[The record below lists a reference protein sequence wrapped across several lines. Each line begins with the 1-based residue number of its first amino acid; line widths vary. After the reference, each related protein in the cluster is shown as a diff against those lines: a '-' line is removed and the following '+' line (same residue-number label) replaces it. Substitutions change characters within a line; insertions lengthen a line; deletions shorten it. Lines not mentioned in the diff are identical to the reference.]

1 MLVILFI
8 AGMWIL
14 SSLNLNYSEDTI
26 GEVRQKQI
34 EETFFSNLNKI
45 VQTQSAL
52 ERDTNG
58 LARIGSLFA
67 DLFTSESNTQVLNAE
82 LGMMLQDKLKDFKGT
97 LAVGIWFDPEY
108 VSLKGQPITRYAF
121 RDKKNSIQVL
131 TQSSSRLLS
140 LSLIHI

>member
-1 MLVILFI
+1 MLFMLVILFI

-67 DLFTSESNTQVLNAE
+67 DLF
-82 LGMMLQDKLKDFKGT
+82 F
-97 LAVGIWFDPEY
+97 
-108 VSLKGQPITRYAF
+108 
-121 RDKKNSIQVL
+121 
-131 TQSSSRLLS
+131 
-140 LSLIHI
+140 

>member
-1 MLVILFI
+1 MLRSLLVDSSKKLILWMLFMLVILFI

-67 DLFTSESNTQVLNAE
+67 DLFA
-82 LGMMLQDKLKDFKGT
+82 
-97 LAVGIWFDPEY
+97 
-108 VSLKGQPITRYAF
+108 
-121 RDKKNSIQVL
+121 
-131 TQSSSRLLS
+131 
-140 LSLIHI
+140 

>member
-1 MLVILFI
+1 MLRSLLVDSSKKLILWMLFMLVILFI

-52 ERDTNG
+52 ERDT
-58 LARIGSLFA
+58 
-67 DLFTSESNTQVLNAE
+67 
-82 LGMMLQDKLKDFKGT
+82 
-97 LAVGIWFDPEY
+97 
-108 VSLKGQPITRYAF
+108 
-121 RDKKNSIQVL
+121 
-131 TQSSSRLLS
+131 